1 MKEKLKEHI
10 QILFADAERRS
21 PDNRQLAELKEEL
34 LQNTLEKYDH
44 MIETGRTPE
53 TAYALAISGIGDIE
67 ELLNHVIGEDPIG
80 RATRGAKTADAPAA
94 PVLRDRDPE
103 GNPGSG
109 ETDENVDGDE
119 DDEEE
124 KGNGKRPPRSRW
136 YALVSGIIWTVTL
149 GSYFALSFTT
159 HAWSTTWLL
168 FIMGIAADNV
178 AEGIFDLRR

>member
-53 TAYALAISGIGDIE
+53 TAYALAISGIGDME

-80 RATRGAKTADAPAA
+80 RATRGAKTTDAPAA
-94 PVLRDRDPE
+94 PALRDRGPE
-103 GNPGSG
+103 GNPGSDG
-109 ETDENVDGDE
+109 TDENADGDE

-159 HAWSTTWLL
+159 HAWGTTWLL